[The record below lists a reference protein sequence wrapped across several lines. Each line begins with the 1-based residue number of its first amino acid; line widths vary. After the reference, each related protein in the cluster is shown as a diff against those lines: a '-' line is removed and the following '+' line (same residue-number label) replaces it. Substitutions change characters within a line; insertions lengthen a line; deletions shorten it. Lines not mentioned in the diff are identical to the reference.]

1 MKKNDL
7 NFKNRMLLALIDEYR
22 KSTIELK
29 LILSNLDQDLFEQ
42 ITGTKTSDK
51 DCKSIQTITFH
62 IVQSGYTYANYIN
75 SLSKR
80 KWLEYNDKIETPE
93 KGIEE
98 VNNMLDYTENSFED
112 IWKKPNNE
120 IEKFKF
126 KTRWNVTY
134 NFEQLME
141 HAIVHILRH
150 RRQIENI
157 ININS

>member
-1 MKKNDL
+1 MNDKN
-7 NFKNRMLLALIDEYR
+7 NMLLALISEYR

-29 LILSNLDQDLFEQ
+29 QILSTLNQDLFVK
-42 ITGTKTSDK
+42 ITDTQTLDK

-75 SLSKR
+75 SLNKR
-80 KWLEYNDKIETPE
+80 NWLDYNHTIETPK

-98 VNNMLDYTENSFED
+98 IDKMLDYSENAFNGLWEKTND
-112 IWKKPNNE
+112 E

-126 KTRWNVTY
+126 ETRWHVTY
-134 NFEQLME
+134 DVEQLME

-150 RRQIENI
+150 RRQIEIVIKN
-157 ININS
+157 NNNFLDK